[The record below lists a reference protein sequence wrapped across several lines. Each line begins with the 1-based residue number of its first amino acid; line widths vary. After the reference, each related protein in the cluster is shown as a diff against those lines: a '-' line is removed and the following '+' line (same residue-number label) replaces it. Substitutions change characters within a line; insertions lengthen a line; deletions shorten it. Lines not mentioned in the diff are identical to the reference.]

1 LAATQPVSN
10 SWPWADR
17 RNDWGQETARAG
29 LGGCSTHRTP
39 SAPRALASE
48 GARVRRTARPGG
60 LRAPAAF
67 LTRASCCDF
76 APEGY
81 EATWTRR
88 ATPADLTDMGRKQLG
103 LQPW

>member
-1 LAATQPVSN
+1 
-10 SWPWADR
+10 
-17 RNDWGQETARAG
+17 
-29 LGGCSTHRTP
+29 
-39 SAPRALASE
+39 
-48 GARVRRTARPGG
+48 VRRTARPGG